1 MRNLTVSIPD
11 DVYRTAR
18 IRAAERGSSVSALVG
33 EFLRT
38 LSAAESEYPLLEAQ
52 QRRIQEEI
60 AAFRAS
66 DRLGRDAVHARG
78 ERASSHD
85 VAVSRD
91 ERLASDVQ
99 PPRAR
104 GISGVAL
111 LGRWRQVPGI
121 DPAAF
126 RHDVDDAVDQS
137 L

>member
-1 MRNLTVSIPD
+1 MKNLTVSIPD

-18 IRAAERGSSVSALVG
+18 IRAAERGGSVSALVG

-38 LSAAESEYPLLEAQ
+38 LSGGGSEYPLLEAQ
-52 QRRIQEEI
+52 QRRVQEEI
-60 AAFRAS
+60 TEFRAS

-78 ERASSHD
+78 ERTASHD
-85 VAVSRD
+85 VGVARD
-91 ERLASDVQ
+91 DRLASDVQ

-104 GISGVAL
+104 GMSGVAL

-126 RHDVDDAVDQS
+126 RHDVDDAIDQS